1 MLDYEIYE
9 KCLIGIVKDA
19 ILSTNIAEIPDEI
32 DIGILADMI
41 KAHKISGL
49 LYPVLEARGIKNSE
63 LYKDFNFW
71 LKTEANQ
78 QYYLEK
84 IKESFNAEKIRFV
97 CLKGAYLKT
106 LYPEPYM
113 RSSGDLDIF
122 VDDENT
128 EKVRDIMTGL
138 GFKTERFDHRLQDD
152 VYSLGE
158 FVHIEIHRKL
168 ISNKCPWDEKCQ
180 EIIGRIVPKKEGSY
194 EYVMSPEDFYL
205 HMIAHM
211 AKHMKY
217 SGCGIRMVLD
227 IWVYLN
233 KFEACL
239 DREILDQ
246 RLKYC
251 GLYTFEREVIKLVDY
266 WFNGKA
272 ADIKTGVLARYIF
285 DSGIF
290 GKAEQMFATEMAE
303 KTKKNTDK
311 KVGVI
316 KRLIGYTFL
325 PYLNMCMI
333 YPKLSKYPILLPFYW
348 VLRANRILF
357 FEREKIFGTVRSLE
371 GISVSYAK
379 GLAEFKKSIGL

>member
-1 MLDYEIYE
+1 MLDYELYE

-19 ILSTNIAEIPDEI
+19 VLGKNITEIPDEI
-32 DIGILADMI
+32 DFDILTDII
-41 KAHKISGL
+41 KMHKLSSL
-49 LYPVLEARGIKNSE
+49 LYPVFEEKGIESAE

-71 LKTEANQ
+71 LAQGTNQ

-84 IKESFNAEKIRFV
+84 IKESFEAQKVRFV
-97 CLKGAYLKT
+97 CMKGAYLKT

-128 EKVRDIMTGL
+128 EKVRDIMAGL
-138 GFKTERFDHRLQDD
+138 GFTVERFDHRLQDD
-152 VYSLGE
+152 AYSLGK

-180 EIIGRIVPKKEGSY
+180 EIIERIVPKKEGSY

-205 HMIAHM
+205 HMIGHM

-233 KFEACL
+233 KFGTVL
-239 DREILDQ
+239 DRKILGQ

-251 GLYTFEREVIKLVDY
+251 GLDIFEKEVAKLVDY
-266 WFNGKA
+266 WFNGKD
-272 ADIKTGVLARYIF
+272 ADIKTKNLARYIF
-285 DSGIF
+285 ESGIF
-290 GKAEQMFATEMAE
+290 GKAEQAFAAEMAE
-303 KTKKNTDK
+303 DMEENTSK

-316 KRLIGYTFL
+316 KKLTKYTFL

-333 YPKLSKYPILLPFYW
+333 YPRLSKYPILLPFYW

-357 FEREKIFGTVRSLE
+357 FERKKISGLTRNIE

-379 GLAEFKKSIGL
+379 NLAEFKKSIGL